1 MVFQCIFRA
10 NIIEPYIKSKNVK
23 VSEKTTINMHQ
34 KKDNKIQCFLDI
46 SENNSKM
53 EDKFQTKRK
62 QRNMHARLYFVV
74 AHFPLFFCMLSTPK
88 KKKCRKIAC
97 SVIFI
102 NKSLKFED

>member
-62 QRNMHARLYFVV
+62 QRNMHACKTVLCSCTFSSVFLY
-74 AHFPLFFCMLSTPK
+74 AINTK
-88 KKKCRKIAC
+88 KKKNAERLDVL
-97 SVIFI
+97 SF
-102 NKSLKFED
+102 S